1 MSQKFKIVLL
11 FTLTLF
17 FVLIILTIS
26 TKYDLQKSSWYSLAI
41 MYFFSFSIFQI
52 GVLDKSFSKGRAFVQ
67 SHLFLTALKMFL
79 SVMFIVAYG
88 MIMGDEIESFFFIWF
103 LSLYLLY
110 TALLGWLFYKKK

>member
-1 MSQKFKIVLL
+1 MSPKFKIILL

-17 FVLIILTIS
+17 FILIILNIS
-26 TKYDLQKSSWYSLAI
+26 TNYDLQKNGWYSLAI

-52 GVLDKSFSKGRAFVQ
+52 SVLEKVVSKGKKFVQ
-67 SHLFLTALKMFL
+67 SHLFLTALKMVL
-79 SVMFIVAYG
+79 SIMFIIVYG
-88 MIMGDEIESFFFIWF
+88 MIMGEEIEELFFIWF